1 MKNTLHEKY
10 GELNQS
16 AAFDKVVKA
25 IADDYGLFIAYQS
38 NIAVTF
44 MDEYYR
50 YRKRVGKKYLT
61 KTDLYIISNN
71 SAHDFLQLLIN
82 R

>member
-10 GELNQS
+10 GEINQS

-25 IADDYGLFIAYQS
+25 IANDYELYHSYRA
-38 NIAVTF
+38 NIAVAF
-44 MDEYYR
+44 MDECHR
-50 YRKRVGKKYLT
+50 YKKSVGKKYLT
-61 KTDLYIISNN
+61 NMDLYIISNN
-71 SAHDFLQLLIN
+71 SAHEFLQLLIN